1 MAYDEKLGLM
11 YVPTGNATPDHYG
24 RQRRPIDDEISSA
37 LMALDIETGRR
48 RWIFQTTHH
57 DLWDYDLGS
66 QPVLFDMPTA
76 SGPVP
81 AVAQPTKRGE
91 IFVLDRETGDRKS
104 VVLGKSVSGRVDLG
118 GRRSITN
125 KKHKITEI

>member
-76 SGPVP
+76 SGTVP

-91 IFVLDRETGDRKS
+91 SFVLRPEERR
-104 VVLGKSVSGRVDLG
+104 VGKEWVSLCSSRWAPD
-118 GRRSITN
+118 
-125 KKHKITEI
+125 HQ

>member
-1 MAYDEKLGLM
+1 MAYDGKLGLI

-57 DLWDYDLGS
+57 ALWDYDLGS

-76 SGPVP
+76 SAPVP
-81 AVAQPTKRGE
+81 AVVQPPQRGA
-91 IFVLDRETGDRKS
+91 IFVLDRATG
-104 VVLGKSVSGRVDLG
+104 VPLTRVD
-118 GRRSITN
+118 RSRVPLEGEASSEPEAPTN
-125 KKHKITEI
+125 TISP